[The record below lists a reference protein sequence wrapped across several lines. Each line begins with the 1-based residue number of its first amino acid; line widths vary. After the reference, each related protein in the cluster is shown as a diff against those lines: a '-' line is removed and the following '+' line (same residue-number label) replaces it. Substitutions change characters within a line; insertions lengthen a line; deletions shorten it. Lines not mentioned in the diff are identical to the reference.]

1 MMFFC
6 HITPEKAT
14 LLEGPPT
21 ELPETG
27 FVWMDCYAEHGRTW
41 AIQAERLLGFS
52 PLEEHLSDSENSQH
66 SSYYDS
72 TQKYEM
78 IVFRGLAIRAAAI
91 AKDSVLKQTPIR
103 IQTRPSTFF
112 IFPKLLVTIRPS
124 DSRLVPGIR
133 ERVLAA
139 HLDHYRLPQS
149 PAELMLKLINGM
161 VDRYLDLRQS
171 LTEQAEQWQRLLLD
185 PKKPFNNWSYL
196 LDARQEA
203 HKLQAMCDEQL
214 DAMQEWR
221 DEQLERSQ
229 LLEESSGGGTLK
241 DLLDVRVN
249 DIVEHIKRVHSHGER
264 LDRTLESAVQLHF
277 SSTSHRTNNIMR
289 TLTALTAVFL
299 PLNLITGIF
308 GMNFAVM
315 PWLQNENGFWLAIA
329 CMALVALSLVLVFST
344 KRYLSSR
351 SG

>member
-1 MMFFC
+1 MLFSL
-6 HITPEKAT
+6 ITSEKAT
-14 LLEGPPT
+14 LLEGPPN
-21 ELPETG
+21 ELPSEG
-27 FVWMDCYAEHGRTW
+27 FLWMDCYSEHGRTW
-41 AIQAERLLGFS
+41 SIQAERLLGFA
-52 PLEEHLSDSENSQH
+52 PLEEHLLDSENSQH

-78 IVFRGLAIRAAAI
+78 IVFRGLAIRASAI
-91 AKDSVLKQTPIR
+91 PKDSVLKQTPIR
-103 IQTRPSTFF
+103 IQTRPTTFF

-124 DSRLVPGIR
+124 DSRLVPSIR
-133 ERVLAA
+133 ERLLAA

-149 PAELMLKLINGM
+149 PAELMLKLVNGM

-185 PKKPFNNWSYL
+185 PKKPFNNWTYL

-229 LLEESSGGGTLK
+229 LLEQSSGGGTLK

-249 DIVEHIKRVHSHGER
+249 DIVEHIKRVHAHGER

-308 GMNFAVM
+308 GMNFTVM
-315 PWLQNENGFWLAIA
+315 PWLRNENGFWLAIA
-329 CMALVALSLVLVFST
+329 CMGVVALSLVLIFST

-351 SG
+351 SS